1 MIGFKEFDEE
11 VNYLSVDYTLINL
24 VDSKWSSD
32 PFVVIFCYC
41 AKTGTLDV

>member
-32 PFVVIFCYC
+32 PFVVIFGC